1 MTILEVIRVFFFKYP
16 STGVHLLL
24 KELVRLEGLFLCQQS
39 TIPERNEA
47 QPDNTFDNTRTWHF
61 ASSAGIS
68 SCFLGSYTIST
79 GSNTSG
85 RRPRASVVLFVH
97 QDRSLIAIN
106 YYQSP

>member
-1 MTILEVIRVFFFKYP
+1 MTILEVIGVFFFKYS

-68 SCFLGSYTIST
+68 SCFLGNYTIST

-97 QDRSLIAIN
+97 QDRSPIAIN